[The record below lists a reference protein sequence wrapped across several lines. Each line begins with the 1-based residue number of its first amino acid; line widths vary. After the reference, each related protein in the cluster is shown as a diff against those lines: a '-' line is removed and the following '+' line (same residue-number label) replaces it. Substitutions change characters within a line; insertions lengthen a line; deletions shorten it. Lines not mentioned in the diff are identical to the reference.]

1 MKKCPYC
8 AEEIQE
14 EAILCRYCRSDLTK
28 PIINKPQD
36 RKTSNS
42 MLNEPSPLANFFFM
56 VQLILFLDLGIVIL
70 SLLFTS
76 MIGSSQVF
84 IFVVNL
90 LARVIVG
97 ILAAKGASSYNP
109 KGSDYIKFIILTII
123 PLANWYAYYQAG
135 KGLAYKVNVKK
146 VAFIEAG
153 FVILI
158 TALLIIYLDI
168 SKQENQ
174 EYTSQIP
181 QKQLVVPQVTPT
193 IRSSIS
199 NLKPTKYVPKITP
212 SPNLKPNRLIEAEI
226 SQYFQDEMLE
236 KLTPRGEY
244 NSLGFRSPEDICVYV
259 AFDFYEDAT
268 FELPWYPRLTPQ
280 KQLVEYITGD
290 SLTGWVR
297 ISKDNG
303 GLHRLVGLYDMWIK
317 YEVVYGEGKEKFT
330 SEEHRREMVYL
341 ISLEKTKEYLADPD
355 NFPKYAWFRSK
366 DVKANYENYGR
377 DIDWNLIGEKCR

>member
-8 AEEIQE
+8 AEEIQD
-14 EAILCRYCRSDLTK
+14 EAILCRYCRSDLPK
-28 PIINKPQD
+28 PIINKSPD
-36 RKTSNS
+36 KAKPNS
-42 MLNEPSPLANFFFM
+42 TLNEPSTLANMFFM

-76 MIGSSQVF
+76 MIGPSQVV
-84 IFVVNL
+84 IVVVNL

-109 KGSDYIKFIILTII
+109 KASDYIKFIVLTFI

-135 KGLAYKVNVKK
+135 KGLAYKVNVKE
-146 VAFIEAG
+146 VAFIEAV
-153 FVILI
+153 FIFL
-158 TALLIIYLDI
+158 TAALFIEYLNM

-174 EYTSQIP
+174 ENSSQIP
-181 QKQLVVPQVTPT
+181 QNQLVAPQVTPT
-193 IRSSIS
+193 IRASIS

-212 SPNLKPNRLIEAEI
+212 SPNLKPNRLNEAEI
-226 SQYFQDEMLE
+226 SQYFQEEILE
-236 KLTPRGEY
+236 QLTPYGEY

-259 AFDFYEDAT
+259 VFDFYEDAT
-268 FELPWYPRLTPQ
+268 FQLPWQPRLTPQ
-280 KQLVEYITGD
+280 KQLVDYLTGN

-303 GLHRLVGLYDMWIK
+303 GFHRLVGLYDMWIK
-317 YEVVYGEGKEKFT
+317 YEVEYGEGKEKFT

-366 DVKANYENYGR
+366 DIKANFENYGR